1 MKLKEIK
8 EAIEHL
14 KKTLNTLDKIYHIL
28 NQNENKEENN
38 GTP

>member
-8 EAIEHL
+8 EMIEHL
-14 KKTLNTLDKIYHIL
+14 KKILNTLDKIYQIL
-28 NQNENKEENN
+28 NQDENKEENN